1 MHLINFRWVALN
13 KMEYGDGTQM
23 MRMLFLCVANS
34 ARSQMAEGL
43 AKTRFGSRA
52 HVTSAGSTPSKV
64 NPLAIAALDEVGI
77 DISGNQSK
85 SVQTVD
91 SKTVDLV
98 ITLCTEEVCPAF
110 LGQARRMHWPLED
123 PTSYGGSVDDQL
135 DRFRAIRDQI
145 AHRLA
150 TLDEEVGL

>member
-1 MHLINFRWVALN
+1 
-13 KMEYGDGTQM
+13 MEYGDRIQK
-23 MRMLFLCVANS
+23 MRILFLCVANS

-43 AKTRFGSRA
+43 AKTRFGNRA
-52 HVTSAGSTPSKV
+52 HVMSAGSTPSKV

-85 SVQTVD
+85 SVETVD
-91 SKTVDLV
+91 PKTLDLV
-98 ITLCTEEVCPAF
+98 ITLCAEEVCPAF
-110 LGQARRMHWPLED
+110 LGQAHRMHWPLED
-123 PTSYGGSVDDQL
+123 PTGYGGSADDQL

-145 AHRLA
+145 THRLA